1 MPTPALAATREL
13 NAPLDADDA
22 APLDAEIVPE
32 HERDEP
38 RACAGV

>member
-13 NAPLDADDA
+13 NAPLDA
-22 APLDAEIVPE
+22 EIVPE
-32 HERDEP
+32 RERNEP